1 MGAGCGQEAERHRA
15 RVGGW
20 GSDRHRDEEETV
32 TERVV
37 DEELET
43 EREPEETGRKR
54 QDKGALSSLGR

>member
-1 MGAGCGQEAERHRA
+1 MDKRQRDIERA
-15 RVGGW
+15 QVGGW
-20 GSDRHRDEEETV
+20 GSDRHMDEEETV